1 MSTLFVNNLNT
12 ASGDT
17 ITVPTGKKLVVTDTG
32 GLDVP
37 GLTLQTVSS
46 TITAWTPTQSTSLIS
61 TGLET
66 TITPKFSSSKV
77 LIRLS
82 INGCYTVNAATYL
95 IFNLYKNDSNLHSF
109 STASG
114 QAGANTASDTQYALF
129 CGHEFLDSPSTTSAT
144 KYTLYYRSS
153 NGSDVGINNYA
164 LGGNNSTRSTITAQE
179 IAQ

>member
-1 MSTLFVNNLNT
+1 MVGTIKVGKLQAADGTS
-12 ASGDT
+12 DT
-17 ITVPTGKKLVVTDTG
+17 ISLESGHSLHT
-32 GLDVP
+32 P

-46 TITAWTPTQSTSLIS
+46 TLATWTATQSQSLIT
-61 TGLET
+61 TGLEA

-77 LIRLS
+77 LIRIS

-95 IFNLYKNDSNLHSF
+95 VFHLYKNDSNLQSF

-114 QAGANTASDTQYALF
+114 QANANTAADTQYALY

-153 NGSDVGINNYA
+153 NGSDVGINNYGI
-164 LGGNNSTRSTITAQE
+164 GGAGSSRSTITVQE

>member
-1 MSTLFVNNLNT
+1 M
-12 ASGDT
+12 ASELHVDT
-17 ITVPTGKKLVVTDTG
+17 IKHSG
-32 GLDVP
+32 GTSALTIDSSGNVHKA
-37 GLTLQTVSS
+37 GLTLQTISS
-46 TITAWTPTQSTSLIS
+46 TTTAWTPTQSTSLIT
-61 TGLET
+61 TGLEA

-114 QAGANTASDTQYALF
+114 QALGNTSTDTQYALF

-153 NGSDVGINNYA
+153 NGSDVGINNYGI
-164 LGGNNSTRSTITAQE
+164 GGNNSTRSTITVQEVAQ
-179 IAQ
+179 